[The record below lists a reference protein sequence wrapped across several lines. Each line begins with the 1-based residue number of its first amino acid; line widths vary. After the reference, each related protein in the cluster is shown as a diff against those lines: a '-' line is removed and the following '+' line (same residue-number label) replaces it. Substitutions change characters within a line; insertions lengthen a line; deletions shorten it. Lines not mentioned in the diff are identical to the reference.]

1 VRKPITVEPAAQ
13 KEPESA
19 PRGIL
24 KAPRQSFPEEPNP
37 IREGVAPLKDA
48 NKQGIPPDARWTKID
63 RRLVNPEALDAG
75 NERYEERSEYVIVLR
90 VLSKDEVQ
98 MYAVKTQEI
107 RGKSLSTTFENPVFG
122 QPLTKYATDARHKEQ
137 IEDKRRRM
145 EENQRRGHRGAE
157 SSSDDEDEGD
167 EPLKIEAPPVE
178 EQRPALPTRPHPAQ
192 PHPTHPH
199 PTHAHASHPHSSHSQ
214 MHIPEPERV
223 RMSPSAA
230 PA

>member
-1 VRKPITVEPAAQ
+1 MLEDPRSSDPRHSPSESREDVRKPITVDPPTQ

-24 KAPRQSFPEEPNP
+24 KAPRESFPEEPNP

-48 NKQGIPPDARWTKID
+48 NKKGIPPDARWTKID

-75 NERYEERSEYVIVLR
+75 NERYEERSDYVIVLR

-107 RGKSLSTTFENPVFG
+107 RGKSLQQSHRGIIRE
-122 QPLTKYATDARHKEQ
+122 QLLTEDTDTRQKGY

-145 EENQRRGHRGAE
+145 EENQRHGRRGEE
-157 SSSDDEDEGD
+157 SSSDDEDDDED
-167 EPLKIEAPPVE
+167 EPLKIEAPPAQ
-178 EQRPALPTRPHPAQ
+178 EQKPNLPVRPHP
-192 PHPTHPH
+192 
-199 PTHAHASHPHSSHSQ
+199 SHSHMQ
-214 MHIPEPERV
+214 ISESERM
-223 RMSPSAA
+223 RMDPSAA